1 MGKKQRLRAVVL
13 AAGRGERLRPLSEW
27 VPKPLLPVAGRAA
40 MVHTLSQLANAGVE
54 AVAINLHYRGEDI
67 RKQLGTEF
75 EGLPITY
82 SPEPELL
89 GTLGAMIP
97 LQEFLRPAD
106 LVLVINGD
114 SVCRWPL
121 RRLVRRHQ
129 RRGNLATLLLS
140 KRAKASEFGGG
151 VVVDRAGRIRSF
163 RPLGKSDGSM
173 RRRVFCGAH
182 VFRPELLEGIDKQ
195 PADFITDLYE
205 RQLEQGQKIGG
216 VETARRWHDLGTPRR
231 YLRASKDWAR
241 GQSPARLF
249 RSKWISSSARVSS
262 KAEVTRSV
270 VEAGAWVEAGAQVQG
285 SLLLPGARVPKGCRV
300 VKCILGFDV
309 VLAAGTAVE
318 SRLVTPAT
326 ATTEPRYDDSVVSG
340 LVFSRMN
347 R

>member
-1 MGKKQRLRAVVL
+1 MGRKQRLRAVVL
-13 AAGRGERLRPLSEW
+13 AAGRGERLRPLSEG

-40 MVHTLSQLANAGVE
+40 MVHTLSQLASAGVE

-67 RKQLGTEF
+67 RKQLGTDF
-75 EGLPITY
+75 EGLPLTY
-82 SPEPELL
+82 SAEPELL

-97 LQEFLRPAD
+97 LQEFLRPAE

-129 RRGNLATLLLS
+129 RRENLATLLLS
-140 KRAKASEFGGG
+140 KRANASEFGGG
-151 VVVDRAGRIRSF
+151 VVVDRGGRIRSF

-205 RQLEQGQKIGG
+205 RQLEQGQRIGG

-241 GQSPARLF
+241 GRSPARLF
-249 RSKWISSSARVSS
+249 RSKWISSSARVSR
-262 KAEVTRSV
+262 KAEVSSSV
-270 VEAGAWVEAGAQVQG
+270 VEAGARVEAGAHVHG

-318 SRLVTPAT
+318 RRLVTLAT
-326 ATTEPRYDDSVVSG
+326 ATTEPRHDDSVVSG
-340 LVFSRMN
+340 LVFSRMS

>member
-27 VPKPLLPVAGRAA
+27 APKPLLPVAGRAA
-40 MVHTLSQLANAGVE
+40 IVHTLRQLASAGVE

-67 RKQLGTEF
+67 RQQLGTEF
-75 EGLPITY
+75 EGLPLTY
-82 SPEPELL
+82 SVEPDLL

-129 RRGNLATLLLS
+129 RRGNLG
-140 KRAKASEFGGG
+140 EFGGG
-151 VVVDRAGRIRSF
+151 VVIDRAGHIRSF

-173 RRRVFCGAH
+173 KRRVFCGAH

-205 RQLEQGQKIGG
+205 RQLEQGQQLGG
-216 VETARRWHDLGTPRR
+216 VETRRRWHDLGTPKR

-241 GQSPARLF
+241 GSFPTRLV
-249 RSKWISSSARVSS
+249 RSKWISSSARVSG
-262 KAEVTRSV
+262 KAEVSRSV
-270 VEAGAWVEAGAQVQG
+270 VEAGARVEAGAHVQG

-309 VLAAGTAVE
+309 ALAAGTSVE
-318 SRLVTPAT
+318 RRLVTPAT
-326 ATTEPRYDDSVVSG
+326 ATTEPRHDDSVVSG